1 MNNSTEV
8 IGLKSLLVK
17 YLFHWKLFLVVGFI
31 SLIIAILYLL
41 FYPKTYEVISRAQ
54 IQVEESSGGMS
65 LGGDAV
71 GIMKSFGLGGVSG
84 GSVLIDDEQ
93 AVFESHDLIKA
104 VVIKLGLYAQYSNSV
119 FSFPTLYEDTPFLMK
134 ADSLTL
140 LTLDKTI
147 EFSVKRGKDGTI
159 SVRGDDGKEK
169 RKFSYTNLPAVIQWD
184 KFLFT
189 LYSNPDSKSDNKTS
203 LDIRITP
210 PAWVAQDLST
220 EIGVDTYSKNSNLIE
235 LFYSDYERK
244 RGEDLLNA
252 LVEEYNSRAD
262 RIKKQLATQELEFL
276 KGRIEEVVTNLLET
290 ELKIEEY
297 KTGHKIT
304 DIEFDMLFYS
314 EQMKE
319 VQKKMIEL
327 EMQSYS
333 IKFLE
338 DFVSDPKNEYNLL
351 PSPLSVE
358 EGEKGSLVTYNE
370 LLMERERM
378 LLNTNANNPTLFS
391 LEKQIKQLR
400 ESVFL
405 TVKNA
410 QKSIQYAIADMKT
423 KEKAIMDR
431 MEKVPLQEREFLDY
445 NRQKE
450 IYQGIYLILLQ
461 KQEEAVMRIGQ
472 DVDKALVVDRAYVS
486 SRPVA
491 PRKLFAA
498 LFMVLFTL
506 AVPVAY
512 LFCKEQYFELK
523 DAFYKE
529 KSKREFNS

>member
-1 MNNSTEV
+1 M
-8 IGLKSLLVK
+8 GA
-17 YLFHWKLFLVVGFI
+17 GFI

-41 FYPKTYEVISRAQ
+41 FYPKMYDVVSRVQ
-54 IQVEESSGGMS
+54 IQVEEGSGGMS

-71 GIMKSFGLGGVSG
+71 GIMKSFGLSGVSG
-84 GSVLIDDEQ
+84 GNILIDDEK

-104 VVIKLGLYAQYSNSV
+104 VVIKLGLYVQYSNSF
-119 FSFPTLYEDTPFLMK
+119 FSFTTLYEDLPLLME
-134 ADSLTL
+134 ADSSTL

-147 EFSVKRGKDGTI
+147 VFSVQRENDGRI
-159 SVRGDDGKEK
+159 SVRGDDGEEK
-169 RKFSYTNLPAVIQWD
+169 RKFSYANLPAIIHWD
-184 KFLFT
+184 EFSFT
-189 LYSNPDSKSDNKTS
+189 LYPNPEYKFKDDKSS
-203 LDIRITP
+203 LDIAITP
-210 PAWVAQDLST
+210 PSWTAQDLSA

-235 LFYSDYERK
+235 FFYSDYEKK
-244 RGEDLLNA
+244 RGQDILNA
-252 LVEEYNSRAD
+252 LVEEYNLRAD
-262 RIKKQLATQELEFL
+262 RIKKQLITQELVFL
-276 KGRIEEVVTNLLET
+276 KERIEEVVTNLLKT

-319 VQKKMIEL
+319 IQKKMIEL

-338 DFVSDPKNEYNLL
+338 DFVSDPQNEYNLL

-358 EGEKGSLVTYNE
+358 EGEKGAIVTYNE

-378 LLNTNANNPTLFS
+378 LLNTNVSNPTLYS

-400 ESVFL
+400 KSVFL
-405 TVKNA
+405 TIKNA
-410 QKSIQYAIADMKT
+410 QKSIQYAIADMKA
-423 KEKAIMDR
+423 KEKTIMDR
-431 MEKVPLQEREFLDY
+431 MDKVPLQEREFLDY
-445 NRQKE
+445 KRQKE

-461 KQEEAVMRIGQ
+461 KQEEAIMKMGQ
-472 DVDKALVVDRAYVS
+472 DIDKALVIDPAYVS

-506 AVPVAY
+506 LVPVAY
-512 LFCKEQYFELK
+512 LFCKDQFFELK

-529 KSKREFNS
+529 RSKRELNS